1 MKKDVILKLTK
12 NFEKALKTEEDT
24 EYWMARDIQELL
36 DYDKWE
42 NFLNV
47 IEKAKNACQKSG
59 HLLADHFADVRK
71 MVLLGSGSS
80 REVSDMMLT
89 RYACYLIAQNGDP
102 RKEPIAFAQTYF
114 AIQTRK
120 QELLEERLKVLERL
134 NLRQKLSQT
143 EKELSAVLF
152 ERGINEQGLGRIRSK
167 GDQALFGG
175 RNTVEM
181 KKKLGVPEK
190 RPLADFLPT
199 ITIKAKEF
207 ANEIT
212 NFNVKKENLHGENQ
226 VTEEHVKN
234 NQGVRKILLERNIYP
249 EELPPAEDIKKLE
262 KRIKNQDEKV
272 LEKPTKLSRIDSK

>member
-1 MKKDVILKLTK
+1 MKKDIIVKLTK
-12 NFEKALKTEEDT
+12 NFEEAAHTEENV

-36 DYDKWE
+36 EYDKWE
-42 NFLNV
+42 NFQNV
-47 IEKAKNACQKSG
+47 IEKAKSACQNSG

-80 REVSDMMLT
+80 REVADMMLT

-102 RKEPIAFAQTYF
+102 RKETIAFAQTYF

-120 QELLEERLKVLERL
+120 QELLEERLKLLERL

-143 EKELSAVLF
+143 EKELSAVLY
-152 ERGINEQGLGRIRSK
+152 EHGVNELGLSHIRSK

-175 RNTVEM
+175 RNTIEM

-212 NFNVKKENLHGENQ
+212 NFNVKKENLQGETQ
-226 VTEEHVKN
+226 ITEEHVKN
-234 NQGVRKILLERNIYP
+234 NQGVRRALVPQLKYFQGI
-249 EELPPAEDIKKLE
+249 
-262 KRIKNQDEKV
+262 
-272 LEKPTKLSRIDSK
+272 